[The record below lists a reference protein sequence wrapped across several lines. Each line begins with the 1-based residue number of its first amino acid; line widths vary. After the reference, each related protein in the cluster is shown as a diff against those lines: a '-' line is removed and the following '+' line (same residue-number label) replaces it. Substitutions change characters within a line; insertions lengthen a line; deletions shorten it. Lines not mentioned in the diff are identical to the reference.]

1 MDTNN
6 QEVYEEQSAAP
17 RRKKKKKKG
26 WIIFLIILILAV
38 AGGTGFYFMQRQKP
52 ISATEDFLENMR
64 AMNFDGMK
72 NLLQSNDM
80 SALDNADV
88 TNAAYESFF
97 KSINAKMTWSITKTS
112 FSFQNGTAD
121 VTARIRYIDGSDIY
135 RETVTEFLRQIVSSA
150 FSSASSRLCL
160 PQEPEW
166 KMTRLPPSALTSAQL
181 CSR

>member
-17 RRKKKKKKG
+17 RRKKKEKRVDH
-26 WIIFLIILILAV
+26 FLIILILAV

-80 SALDNADV
+80 SALDNADI
-88 TNAAYESFF
+88 TSDAYS
-97 KSINAKMTWSITKTS
+97 S
-112 FSFQNGTAD
+112 FS
-121 VTARIRYIDGSDIY
+121 RRSM
-135 RETVTEFLRQIVSSA
+135 RR
-150 FSSASSRLCL
+150 
-160 PQEPEW
+160 
-166 KMTRLPPSALTSAQL
+166 
-181 CSR
+181 

>member
-17 RRKKKKKKG
+17 RRKKKEKG

-72 NLLQSNDM
+72 NLLQTMICLLLTMQISPVM
-80 SALDNADV
+80 L
-88 TNAAYESFF
+88 TLH
-97 KSINAKMTWSITKTS
+97 
-112 FSFQNGTAD
+112 FS
-121 VTARIRYIDGSDIY
+121 RRSM
-135 RETVTEFLRQIVSSA
+135 RR
-150 FSSASSRLCL
+150 
-160 PQEPEW
+160 
-166 KMTRLPPSALTSAQL
+166 
-181 CSR
+181 

>member
-17 RRKKKKKKG
+17 RRKKKRKW

-80 SALDNADV
+80 SALDNADI
-88 TNAAYESFF
+88 TSDAYSSFF
-97 KSINAKMTWSITKTS
+97 KKINEKMTYKIRQNQ
-112 FSFQNGTAD
+112 FSYSERHCICNC
-121 VTARIRYIDGSDIY
+121 SH
-135 RETVTEFLRQIVSSA
+135 
-150 FSSASSRLCL
+150 
-160 PQEPEW
+160 
-166 KMTRLPPSALTSAQL
+166 QL
-181 CSR
+181 H

>member
-72 NLLQSNDM
+72 NLLF
-80 SALDNADV
+80 
-88 TNAAYESFF
+88 T
-97 KSINAKMTWSITKTS
+97 SITLMVQIFTKKPS
-112 FSFQNGTAD
+112 QN
-121 VTARIRYIDGSDIY
+121 
-135 RETVTEFLRQIVSSA
+135 F
-150 FSSASSRLCL
+150 
-160 PQEPEW
+160 
-166 KMTRLPPSALTSAQL
+166 
-181 CSR
+181 

>member
-26 WIIFLIILILAV
+26 LIIFLIILILVV

-72 NLLQSNDM
+72 IFCRAVTCPLLTMQISPVM
-80 SALDNADV
+80 LIPHFSK
-88 TNAAYESFF
+88 
-97 KSINAKMTWSITKTS
+97 KSMRK
-112 FSFQNGTAD
+112 
-121 VTARIRYIDGSDIY
+121 
-135 RETVTEFLRQIVSSA
+135 
-150 FSSASSRLCL
+150 
-160 PQEPEW
+160 
-166 KMTRLPPSALTSAQL
+166 
-181 CSR
+181 